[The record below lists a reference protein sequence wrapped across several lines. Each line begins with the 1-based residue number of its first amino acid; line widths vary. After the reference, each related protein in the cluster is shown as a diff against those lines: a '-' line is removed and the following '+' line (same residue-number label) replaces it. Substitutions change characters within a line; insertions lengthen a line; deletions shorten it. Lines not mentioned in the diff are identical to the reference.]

1 MYRWYVFIY
10 IFVLLYIHVLRLNLN
25 TFKKEHVLNWVL
37 YKVYTN
43 LTWDTGTTTTVYTH
57 RYTATGYG
65 TTYMYDINR

>member
-1 MYRWYVFIY
+1 MVRIY
-10 IFVLLYIHVLRLNLN
+10 LYLCTTGTVLRLNLN